1 MFCWLSGSSHRQP
14 IEEEQWV
21 AHSEIQEQVD
31 LARKTQAE
39 WEAMIKKW
47 EANDYKDF
55 DLGYKA
61 KMKEVILLLSY

>member
-1 MFCWLSGSSHRQP
+1 
-14 IEEEQWV
+14 V